1 MAFNPPSIKDP
12 AVGIAAG
19 AFISFLNTMM
29 MGVKRGLFSSES
41 GQGSAAIAHSTAKT
55 PYAVREGVV
64 ALLEPYIDTIIIC
77 TLTGLVIMVTNSWH
91 LTEFYS
97 QRIDTSIV
105 NTDLK
110 AGVLLTSH
118 AFGIGMPSIGSQIV
132 TIAVVLF
139 ALSTAISWSFYG
151 ERATEY
157 LFGTSAISIYRYCYV
172 FMVFVGSMLTLEQ
185 VWIFGD
191 AALAFMTFPN
201 LLAIILLSNK
211 LKDLSTEYFSK
222 Y

>member
-1 MAFNPPSIKDP
+1 
-12 AVGIAAG
+12 
-19 AFISFLNTMM
+19 
-29 MGVKRGLFSSES
+29 
-41 GQGSAAIAHSTAKT
+41 
-55 PYAVREGVV
+55 
-64 ALLEPYIDTIIIC
+64 
-77 TLTGLVIMVTNSWH
+77 
-91 LTEFYS
+91 
-97 QRIDTSIV
+97 
-105 NTDLK
+105 
-110 AGVLLTSH
+110 
-118 AFGIGMPSIGSQIV
+118 MPSIGAQVV
-132 TIAVVLF
+132 TVAVVLF

-157 LFGTSAISIYRYCYV
+157 LFGTGAISIYRYCYV

-211 LKDLSTEYFSK
+211 LKDLSSDYFEK